1 VDGSTATTTATS
13 FGGGTPFRLLFDRRR
28 RASAILARPGEV
40 HKILASFNSRAL
52 RRQGET
58 VKKSGKKLQFTK
70 EKVRELTEPQLDE
83 VAGGLQTTALS
94 CGGSCESQCFS
105 CGPAC

>member
-1 VDGSTATTTATS
+1 V
-13 FGGGTPFRLLFDRRR
+13 R
-28 RASAILARPGEV
+28 
-40 HKILASFNSRAL
+40 KILATFNGAGRSGN
-52 RRQGET
+52 QGET
-58 VKKSGKKLQFTK
+58 MKKSGKKLQFTK
-70 EKVRELTEPQLDE
+70 EKVRELTQPQLDE